1 MAPRGEEAESPD
13 CAERQTAADQ
23 AAQNNTQRP
32 KSAAD
37 KTGAVPKVP
46 KSVSTGTLSLMIPS
60 GRSQNVTKNKNRHAL
75 HCKNLINSLKVEVCG
90 RVSQKKKVFKIS
102 INPADVGQIM

>member
-23 AAQNNTQRP
+23 AAQNNTLRP

-60 GRSQNVTKNKNRHAL
+60 GKSKNVTKKNRHAL
-75 HCKNLINSLKVEVCG
+75 HCKNLINSLKGEVCG